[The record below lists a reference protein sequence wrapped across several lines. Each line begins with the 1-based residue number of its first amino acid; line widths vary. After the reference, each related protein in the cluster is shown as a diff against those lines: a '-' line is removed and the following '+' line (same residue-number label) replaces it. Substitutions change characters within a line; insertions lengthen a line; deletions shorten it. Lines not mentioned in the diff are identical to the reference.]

1 FVHCKCLQGYTMLH
15 SIEYYVVAKSGYSH
29 LIDDSLGLYGLLD
42 DAYLAFAIVQC
53 LNERALEE
61 FGSPLVDDD
70 FNGANQWVEALLQ
83 PDIVTV
89 LKQKAQQAVDSEFG
103 VDTWKVLG
111 GIALGGIAAYG
122 LYQLI
127 SGQDSYTDQNP
138 APTNNSWGNTF
149 EDQVSQFMAENGYST
164 PDW

>member
-1 FVHCKCLQGYTMLH
+1 
-15 SIEYYVVAKSGYSH
+15 
-29 LIDDSLGLYGLLD
+29 
-42 DAYLAFAIVQC
+42 
-53 LNERALEE
+53 
-61 FGSPLVDDD
+61 
-70 FNGANQWVEALLQ
+70 
-83 PDIVTV
+83 
-89 LKQKAQQAVDSEFG
+89 VDSEFG